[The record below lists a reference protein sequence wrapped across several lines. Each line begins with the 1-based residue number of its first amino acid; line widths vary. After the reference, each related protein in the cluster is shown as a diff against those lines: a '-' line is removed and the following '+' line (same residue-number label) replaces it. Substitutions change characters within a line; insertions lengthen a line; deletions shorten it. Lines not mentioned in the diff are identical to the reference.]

1 MHFHTEFMHSHIHTH
16 IYIYSLSQ
24 QHDFKAS
31 RWRATRMSRNL
42 RVGELLICC
51 DLVGQSVGGH
61 LVRASVGSNVSHG
74 QLSVIL
80 SDNLSADIAA

>member
-1 MHFHTEFMHSHIHTH
+1 
-16 IYIYSLSQ
+16 
-24 QHDFKAS
+24 
-31 RWRATRMSRNL
+31 MSRNL

-80 SDNLSADIAA
+80 SDNLSANNLVRGCLSQFAHCNP

>member
-1 MHFHTEFMHSHIHTH
+1 
-16 IYIYSLSQ
+16 
-24 QHDFKAS
+24 
-31 RWRATRMSRNL
+31 MSRNL